1 MAALVTDIETP
12 RIGARLR
19 RIWLDG
25 EPWKTTSAAVVKA
38 VGVATGDVVEP
49 DALSLSLQSNEADA
63 ARERALQLLGYRERS
78 RFELRAK
85 LAEDGYPPPVLSA
98 IVGAFE
104 RTGLVDDHRFAESLV
119 RSLLARGYGARRIE
133 RELARAGVEE
143 ALIAEVLDQ
152 AATPDIERERAL
164 EMAERM
170 VRSAPDVRKLAGRL
184 ARKGFGADTSFW
196 AARQALAAF
205 VRDPGADD

>member
-104 RTGLVDDHRFAESLV
+104 HTGLV
-119 RSLLARGYGARRIE
+119 
-133 RELARAGVEE
+133 
-143 ALIAEVLDQ
+143 
-152 AATPDIERERAL
+152 
-164 EMAERM
+164 
-170 VRSAPDVRKLAGRL
+170 
-184 ARKGFGADTSFW
+184 
-196 AARQALAAF
+196 
-205 VRDPGADD
+205 